1 MQTVVEPLN
10 SYAKKLKVEISAQ
23 DLLPLEQK
31 ILRNY
36 QKRSEIPGFRPGKA
50 PLNIVKKRHH
60 DLIQQDLI
68 EEALRKFYGKA
79 LDEANIVPVSEG
91 KITNLSFQDIQSGMQ
106 LEIEIEVE
114 PEIELKKYRGLK
126 VEKDIVE
133 VTDEMVQEA
142 LEQLREQYATIREVD
157 QAKNGH
163 YLHFSAQELDSGD
176 VPLVGKKYEN
186 LQVNLGKGEF
196 DPDIESQLEG
206 IKKGEKRIVRKEMPA
221 DPMNKESRPK
231 RTALEIHVTK
241 IEEKEFPELNDEFVK
256 NLDDDKIENLQQL
269 EERIRQNM
277 ELDITHRGENIFQNR
292 LIDELLK
299 ENPFEVPPTMVEN
312 YLQEMIKDIQNQ
324 SKEKTVDQ
332 ETLRKEYRVSAI
344 HNIRW
349 HFIKKKLINEEKIA
363 VSDEEIQ
370 KLIDDSQL
378 DAKIKKQA
386 KNDQHY
392 LGHLKE
398 DLVERKLIDLLKKH
412 ADITEVYP
420 RGKAG
425 KSKKKK

>member
-1 MQTVVEPLN
+1 MHTAVEALN

-79 LDEANIVPVSEG
+79 LDEANIAPVSEG
-91 KITNLSFQDIQSGMQ
+91 KITHLSFKDIQSGMQ
-106 LEIEIEVE
+106 FEIEIEVE

-126 VEKDIVE
+126 VEKDMVE

-142 LEQLREQYATIREVD
+142 LEQLREQYATVREVD
-157 QAKNGH
+157 QAKTGH
-163 YLHFSAQELDSGD
+163 YLYFSAQELDSGD

-206 IKKGEKRIVRKEMPA
+206 IKKGEKRIVRKEVPA
-221 DPMNKESRPK
+221 DPTKKESRPT

-277 ELDITHRGENIFQNR
+277 ELDITHRSENIFQNR

-312 YLQEMIKDIQNQ
+312 YLQEMIKDIQKQ
-324 SKEKTVDQ
+324 SKDKTVDQ

-349 HFIKKKLINEEKIA
+349 HFIKKKLINQEKIT
-363 VSDEEIQ
+363 VPDEEIQ
-370 KLIDDSQL
+370 KLIDDSNL

-386 KNDQHY
+386 RNDQHY

-398 DLVERKLIDLLKKH
+398 DLLERKLIDFLKKH

-420 RGKAG
+420 RGKIG
-425 KSKKKK
+425 KGKKKK